1 MATVQTL
8 LLLGWMKKEAA
19 VKLLMEEAVPP
30 LSEPEAATLWQ
41 KYADA
46 VAGEAER
53 PAPAPAKQKLNGTE
67 DSIADDFLQHHKANA
82 NVITVVKVDP
92 MKLVARQL
100 IIVLDQCAAYA
111 AGNTSR
117 SAWIKRWLAKGKPGS
132 MAGWSVNYAKNHVD
146 YGVPHG
152 EWGVHYD
159 ATSGK
164 IEVREDARHVSLT
177 AYGARMMLWAGYHR
191 SYAMVSNAP
200 DGADR
205 SLVAALT
212 DDGTFA
218 VSNGSPDQELF
229 DLLCG
234 LRPPLFGDFFDER
247 FVIRLA
253 LKKKKFVLQVRGR
266 ILPVD
271 A

>member
-1 MATVQTL
+1 MDVVQTL
-8 LLLGWMKKEAA
+8 LLLGWMKKENA
-19 VKLLMEEAVPP
+19 VKLLMEDAVPP
-30 LSEPEAATLWQ
+30 LSEPEAGALWQ
-41 KYADA
+41 KYAD
-46 VAGEAER
+46 VVGNLEAR
-53 PAPAPAKQKLNGTE
+53 PDAAPRKQKLNATE
-67 DSIADDFLQHHKANA
+67 STIADDFLLHHRGNA
-82 NVITVVKVDP
+82 NVKDVIKVNP
-92 MKLVARQL
+92 MELIARQL
-100 IIVLDQCAAYA
+100 NIALDQCAIYQ

-117 SAWIKRWLAKGKPGS
+117 SAWIKKWLAKGKPGS
-132 MAGWSVNYAKNHVD
+132 MAGWSVQYAKNHVD

-159 ATSGK
+159 LTTSK

-177 AYGARMMLWAGYHR
+177 AYGTRMMLWAGYHR
-191 SYAMVSNAP
+191 SYGMVRSAP
-200 DGADR
+200 EGADR

-234 LRPPLFGDFFDER
+234 LRPPLFADFFDER
-247 FVIRLA
+247 FVIQLA
-253 LKKKKFVLQVRGR
+253 LKKKKFVLQVRAR